1 MTTKKIKPWRL
12 AIAACGLSMLLASG
26 AASAHGVWVAQR
38 AGEWALVLGE
48 GALDEAYDPKQVHEV
63 KAFTASGGASTVRLL
78 PRERN
83 VVLEPA
89 ADAAV
94 LSVAVEDGFWSQ
106 GADGKWVSGSR
117 LKVPD
122 ARRAGYYMKYGTTLL
137 NPVRMPLQPLG
148 MDLEIVPLVDPSTLR
163 RGQSLPLRV
172 FSKGQPVAGVAVI
185 ADFIGHTAGPRVK
198 TDKAGRATVV
208 VGSSGLNVVAVSLNR
223 PRSDRREADEDGLEA
238 TLAFTLPR
246 AGD

>member
-1 MTTKKIKPWRL
+1 
-12 AIAACGLSMLLASG
+12 
-26 AASAHGVWVAQR
+26 V
-38 AGEWALVLGE
+38 
-48 GALDEAYDPKQVHEV
+48 
-63 KAFTASGGASTVRLL
+63 
-78 PRERN
+78 
-83 VVLEPA
+83 
-89 ADAAV
+89 
-94 LSVAVEDGFWSQ
+94 
-106 GADGKWVSGSR
+106 
-117 LKVPD
+117 
-122 ARRAGYYMKYGTTLL
+122 
-137 NPVRMPLQPLG
+137 
-148 MDLEIVPLVDPSTLR
+148 DLEIVPLVDPSTLR